1 MCPQLTLTIYVCIV
15 FDDNPFTGF
24 ISITNLNLNLKTENY
39 IYLQCITCTTT
50 KTTTCILAITTS
62 NLVEIRIPPSMY

>member
-24 ISITNLNLNLKTENY
+24 YIDKTKNY
-39 IYLQCITCTTT
+39 IYLQCITCT
-50 KTTTCILAITTS
+50 KTTTTTFILAITTC
-62 NLVEIRIPPSMY
+62 NLAEIRIPPSIY

>member
-24 ISITNLNLNLKTENY
+24 ISINNLNLNLKTENY

-50 KTTTCILAITTS
+50 KTTTCILAITKS
-62 NLVEIRIPPSMY
+62 NLVEIRIPPSIY